1 MPRLLRI
8 AMQIAVGKGGVSVL
22 TIPGDVADRK
32 ASGLVAERVPL
43 VSPSPAVPPVEQ
55 IGELARLL
63 NSDEKVMLF
72 AGAGASGAHDEVMA
86 LAERLAAPVGHS
98 LGGKEWIQ
106 YDNPFDVGMSGLLG
120 YGACYDAMHEA
131 DRIVLLGTDFPYE
144 KFLPQADT
152 IQVDIDPAR
161 LGRRTPLEL
170 AVHGDVKE
178 TIKAVLPLLRQRAE
192 RSFLDRMLREHVRKL
207 EKVVGAYTTKIEN
220 RRPIHPEYVASIV
233 DELAD
238 EDTVFTVDTGM
249 GNVWAARYL
258 TPNGRR
264 RVLGSFRHGSMANAL
279 PHAIGAQLA
288 QPGRQVVS
296 FSGDGGLA
304 MLMGDLLTLPTYD
317 VPVKVVV
324 FNNATLGMVKLEM
337 LVDGLPDFGT
347 DHGPV
352 NFAAIA
358 AACGIHAV
366 RVEDPD
372 DVHEAL
378 SKAFAHPGPAVVDV
392 VTDPNALSIP
402 PRITGEMVR
411 GFAVGATKT
420 VLNGG
425 VGKMIDL
432 ARANLRNTP
441 RP

>member
-1 MPRLLRI
+1 
-8 AMQIAVGKGGVSVL
+8 
-22 TIPGDVADRK
+22 
-32 ASGLVAERVPL
+32 
-43 VSPSPAVPPVEQ
+43 
-55 IGELARLL
+55 
-63 NSDEKVMLF
+63 
-72 AGAGASGAHDEVMA
+72 
-86 LAERLAAPVGHS
+86 
-98 LGGKEWIQ
+98 
-106 YDNPFDVGMSGLLG
+106 
-120 YGACYDAMHEA
+120 
-131 DRIVLLGTDFPYE
+131 
-144 KFLPQADT
+144 
-152 IQVDIDPAR
+152 
-161 LGRRTPLEL
+161 
-170 AVHGDVKE
+170 
-178 TIKAVLPLLRQRAE
+178 
-192 RSFLDRMLREHVRKL
+192 
-207 EKVVGAYTTKIEN
+207 
-220 RRPIHPEYVASIV
+220 
-233 DELAD
+233 
-238 EDTVFTVDTGM
+238 
-249 GNVWAARYL
+249 
-258 TPNGRR
+258 
-264 RVLGSFRHGSMANAL
+264 
-279 PHAIGAQLA
+279 
-288 QPGRQVVS
+288 
-296 FSGDGGLA
+296 
-304 MLMGDLLTLPTYD
+304 
-317 VPVKVVV
+317 VV